1 MQFKSDR
8 QRRRHHTTR
17 KTLQRY
23 KRQLNGEDRKSWYAT
38 PHQHYR
44 DQEHYEL
51 AFFDERGWHQ
61 AMRAAGTLGKFRGNH
76 HGKYDDPWGEQWM
89 QTLCRTRRERAA
101 MANAVAGYEDTG
113 LEIREGARPG
123 MRRDRKTNRTNAT
136 HRLHVINARVNA
148 LHAYREARCGLRTLK
163 LHYVARELHT
173 LERERERLTL
183 ALAA

>member
-61 AMRAAGTLGKFRGNH
+61 AMRAAGTLGKFAGTTTASMTTRGASS
-76 HGKYDDPWGEQWM
+76 G
-89 QTLCRTRRERAA
+89 CRPSAA
-101 MANAVAGYEDTG
+101 PGANAPPWPT
-113 LEIREGARPG
+113 R
-123 MRRDRKTNRTNAT
+123 
-136 HRLHVINARVNA
+136 
-148 LHAYREARCGLRTLK
+148 
-163 LHYVARELHT
+163 
-173 LERERERLTL
+173 
-183 ALAA
+183 